1 MAKCQQCQRKTD
13 LYLCT
18 ECQQDLH
25 EMLQGLAV
33 GQWVPTVQGRT
44 KNGRPWHIE
53 HRSPGLIEY
62 LEDAQLGRTRLGES
76 ARRSNERTT
85 PLPVRLGPERNPT
98 AETQWRGSP
107 SEILDNLHAT
117 LVNWVAA
124 VNTNTETL
132 AIEGETDE

>member
-18 ECQQDLH
+18 DCQDDLH

-33 GQWVPTVQGRT
+33 GQQLPTGQYAAGF
-44 KNGRPWHIE
+44 
-53 HRSPGLIEY
+53 IEY
-62 LEDAQLGRTRLGES
+62 LEDAKLGRTRLGES

-85 PLPVRLGPERNPT
+85 PLPVRLGPDPNAT

-107 SEILDNLHAT
+107 SELLDNLHTT
-117 LVNWVAA
+117 LIQWVAA

-132 AIEGETDE
+132 AIEGGDL